1 MSAPTFNPKIILAG
15 LALVLLP
22 TVGWSPPES
31 VIAQANQL
39 YKQNQFREA
48 AELYEQVIAGGME
61 NGHLYY
67 NLGNVYFR
75 MGDLA
80 GAILNYVKAQNLLP
94 RDEDIEANLEYA
106 LRQTVDQLD
115 GRTPHALNSVLF
127 WVRDLSLKEHGTALL
142 WINLGFW
149 IALALRLHH
158 KTRSSHTA
166 MNFLLAI
173 LVLAVVSTGF
183 RWQQETGTSIG
194 VVLPKQINVHSGWN
208 AGTVALF
215 QLHQGAIVTLAREKE
230 QWVELKLPDGKSGWT
245 PKSNITR
252 ERGGT

>member
-1 MSAPTFNPKIILAG
+1 MSTPTFNPKIILAG

-31 VIAQANQL
+31 VITRANQL
-39 YKQNQFREA
+39 YNQNQFQEA
-48 AELYEQVIAGGME
+48 AELYEQVIAGGKK

-67 NLGNVYFR
+67 NLGNAYFR

-80 GAILNYVKAQNLLP
+80 SAILHYVKAQNLLP

-115 GRTPHALNSVLF
+115 GRTPHALDSVLF

-142 WINLGFW
+142 WIHLGFW
-149 IALALRLHH
+149 IALAVRLHH
-158 KTRSSHTA
+158 PTQATQTA
-166 MNFLLAI
+166 RNFLLAF
-173 LVLAVVSTGF
+173 LVLAVVSTGL
-183 RWQQETGTSIG
+183 RWQQETGSSIG
-194 VVLPKQINVHSGWN
+194 VILPKQIDVHSGWN

-230 QWVELKLPDGKSGWT
+230 QWVELELPDGKTGWT
-245 PKSNITR
+245 LKSKIIR
-252 ERGGT
+252 